1 MEMITIGERIRNRRK
16 ELNMSQQELAE
27 ITGYSGKT
35 TIAKIE
41 SGVNKLRQSKI
52 LVFAEALHMTPV
64 ELLGIPDSTQV
75 KAYSYEREME
85 TIPALKE
92 LNDIIKSNRK
102 NEAFMKRMIDYARM
116 LNECYGG
123 SQDDNRTR

>member
-52 LVFAEALHMTPV
+52 LVFAEALRMTPV
-64 ELLGIPDSTQV
+64 ELLGISDSTQV
-75 KAYSYEREME
+75 KAYSFEREME
-85 TIPALKE
+85 AIPALKE

-102 NEAFMKRMIDYARM
+102 NEEFMKRMIDYARM

-123 SQDDNRTR
+123 AQNDN